1 MRYSNTSNGLSFSS
15 RHVLS
20 CIRTFD
26 FRKKFASPDPRVAFH
41 ALSASIV
48 LSGRGISEN
57 SRSSYLRRVF
67 GLGEL
72 ISLMAAKQLDY
83 YSKLI

>member
-1 MRYSNTSNGLSFSS
+1 MRYSNTSNDLSFSS
-15 RHVLS
+15 RHVFS
-20 CIRTFD
+20 CIRTCD
-26 FRKKFASPDPRVAFH
+26 FRKKFASPDPRVDFH

-48 LSGRGISEN
+48 LSGRGVSEN

-67 GLGEL
+67 GSGTV
-72 ISLMAAKQLDY
+72 ISLMAAKPLDY